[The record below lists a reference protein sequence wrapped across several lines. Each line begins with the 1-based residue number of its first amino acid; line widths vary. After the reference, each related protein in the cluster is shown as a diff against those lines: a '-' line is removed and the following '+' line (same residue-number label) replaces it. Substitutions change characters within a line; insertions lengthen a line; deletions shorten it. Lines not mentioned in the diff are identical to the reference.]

1 MAIVKAVNKWR
12 NYLLG
17 RKFRIQT
24 DHCSLKYILEQRIT
38 TMDQQRWMVKLMGF
52 HYEIEYRP
60 SRENKAADAISW
72 LQGEVSAISCPTP
85 TWLEAVRIEARTH
98 PALECIKKAF
108 VQGDICYKDYR
119 IMGELLWHKG
129 RLVLP
134 FSSQYKETIIR
145 EFHDTPVG
153 GHSRI
158 LRTFKRLTANFF
170 WLGMKKDV
178 QNFVQQCDIYQ

>member
-24 DHCSLKYILEQRIT
+24 DHCSLKYILEQQIT

-129 RLVLP
+129 
-134 FSSQYKETIIR
+134 
-145 EFHDTPVG
+145 
-153 GHSRI
+153 
-158 LRTFKRLTANFF
+158 
-170 WLGMKKDV
+170 
-178 QNFVQQCDIYQ
+178 

>member
-1 MAIVKAVNKWR
+1 
-12 NYLLG
+12 
-17 RKFRIQT
+17 
-24 DHCSLKYILEQRIT
+24 
-38 TMDQQRWMVKLMGF
+38 MDQQRWMVKLMGF

-60 SRENKAADAISW
+60 GRENKAADAISW

-98 PALECIKKAF
+98 PALECIKKAL
-108 VQGDICYKDYR
+108 VQGDIRYKDYR

-134 FSSQYKETIIR
+134 SSSQYKETIIR

-158 LRTFKRLTANFF
+158 LRTLNALLPISFG
-170 WLGMKKDV
+170 WG
-178 QNFVQQCDIYQ
+178 